1 LSPRAASPRA
11 DFSDAKRLF
20 KQARYDIA
28 LKQTEAV
35 LLGKRAMLDEANAD
49 LKRYRSLTPDV
60 VVSNRTGDGRRAGR
74 Q

>member
-1 LSPRAASPRA
+1 
-11 DFSDAKRLF
+11 
-20 KQARYDIA
+20 
-28 LKQTEAV
+28 V